1 MCATVGRVY
10 RYQACCRRCRCRR
23 GWGEFIRA
31 MRKLALGFLPLC
43 VVNYPNFAGN
53 PLTRAVKLRRAR
65 IKMLTLG
72 GAVSTE
78 LALQLF
84 AEMLKT
90 GLLVCAPILGM
101 TLVTGVV
108 VSVLQVVTQIQD
120 ATLAFIPK
128 MVVFVI
134 GALLLGP
141 WMLRKL
147 TGFALA
153 VLAHAS
159 AIH

>member
-1 MCATVGRVY
+1 MICALFCAASFLCIVNDTHTGGGT
-10 RYQACCRRCRCRR
+10 C
-23 GWGEFIRA
+23 IT
-31 MRKLALGFLPLC
+31 ALLHC
-43 VVNYPNFAGN
+43 AA
-53 PLTRAVKLRRAR
+53 LTHT
-65 IKMLTLG
+65 LTLG
-72 GAVSTE
+72 GAVTTE

-101 TLVTGVV
+101 TLLTGVA

-128 MVVFVI
+128 MIVFVI

>member
-1 MCATVGRVY
+1 MT
-10 RYQACCRRCRCRR
+10 
-23 GWGEFIRA
+23 
-31 MRKLALGFLPLC
+31 
-43 VVNYPNFAGN
+43 
-53 PLTRAVKLRRAR
+53 
-65 IKMLTLG
+65 
-72 GAVSTE
+72 SE

-101 TLVTGVV
+101 TLLTGIL

-128 MVVFVI
+128 MIVFVI

-147 TGFALA
+147 SAFALA
-153 VLAHAS
+153 VLAHA
-159 AIH
+159 AALH